1 MLIAKTLQPIGER
14 SGPEI
19 RTTTHHQPGW
29 LAPGVGIDYPDS
41 TVFFCRHCFV
51 ISIPIYQKGYK
62 KSSLLNYVGTC
73 RILWI
78 QYAIVN
84 CFLRWLQRMTGI
96 PTIRGNPLHGS
107 ALGDDA
113 GSGNVNGPYMD
124 KICDI
129 VDCVDEQKSNSKL
142 DALDMHLETTSESA
156 IPRQSL
162 TSAVA
167 DKLRDQIIRGEI
179 PEGAQLRQDAIASQ
193 FQVSRI
199 PVREALRQ
207 LDAEGLIAIVPN
219 RGAIVPALSP
229 DDIEELF
236 SIRALLEPEVLKLSI
251 PHLTEDDFSE
261 ADAVLRKYVSEL
273 QRDDHVSAWGRLN
286 WQFHSI
292 LYSRANQPRFMAIIR
307 NVNNNGERYTRLQLY
322 LTHGMQRAN
331 EEHHQILDFC
341 RQRDVTQAC
350 KLLRRHIQYA
360 GESLKQALEQK
371 RNDART
377 NSGDSAGTSKS

>member
-1 MLIAKTLQPIGER
+1 
-14 SGPEI
+14 
-19 RTTTHHQPGW
+19 
-29 LAPGVGIDYPDS
+29 
-41 TVFFCRHCFV
+41 
-51 ISIPIYQKGYK
+51 
-62 KSSLLNYVGTC
+62 
-73 RILWI
+73 
-78 QYAIVN
+78 
-84 CFLRWLQRMTGI
+84 
-96 PTIRGNPLHGS
+96 
-107 ALGDDA
+107 
-113 GSGNVNGPYMD
+113 MD
-124 KICDI
+124 
-129 VDCVDEQKSNSKL
+129 
-142 DALDMHLETTSESA
+142 LETASDSA

-179 PEGAQLRQDAIASQ
+179 PEGAQLRQDAIANQ

-219 RGAIVPALSP
+219 RGAVVPALSP

-261 ADAVLRKYVSEL
+261 ADAVLRKYVIEL
-273 QRDDHVSAWGRLN
+273 RQDDHVSAWGRLN

-322 LTHGMQRAN
+322 LTHGMKRAN
-331 EEHHQILDFC
+331 KEHHQILEFC
-341 RQRDVTQAC
+341 CQRDVTQAC
-350 KLLRRHIQYA
+350 KLLRQHIQYA

-371 RNDART
+371 RNDAQA
-377 NSGDSAGTSKS
+377 NSGNGAPRPKL

>member
-1 MLIAKTLQPIGER
+1 
-14 SGPEI
+14 
-19 RTTTHHQPGW
+19 
-29 LAPGVGIDYPDS
+29 
-41 TVFFCRHCFV
+41 
-51 ISIPIYQKGYK
+51 
-62 KSSLLNYVGTC
+62 
-73 RILWI
+73 
-78 QYAIVN
+78 
-84 CFLRWLQRMTGI
+84 
-96 PTIRGNPLHGS
+96 
-107 ALGDDA
+107 
-113 GSGNVNGPYMD
+113 MD
-124 KICDI
+124 
-129 VDCVDEQKSNSKL
+129 
-142 DALDMHLETTSESA
+142 LETASDSA

-179 PEGAQLRQDAIASQ
+179 PEGAQLRQDAIANQ

-219 RGAIVPALSP
+219 RGAVVPALSP

-251 PHLTEDDFSE
+251 PHLTEDDFAE
-261 ADAVLRKYVSEL
+261 ADAVLRKYVIEL
-273 QRDDHVSAWGRLN
+273 RQDDHVSAWGRLN

-322 LTHGMQRAN
+322 LTHGMKRAN
-331 EEHHQILDFC
+331 KEHHQILEFC
-341 RQRDVTQAC
+341 CQRDVTQAC
-350 KLLRRHIQYA
+350 KLLRQHIQYA

-371 RNDART
+371 RNDAQV
-377 NSGDSAGTSKS
+377 NSGNDAPARNSRKL